1 MAKHKGIF
9 TSISRTKNGKL
20 MLDNQALRHY
30 NKTNINGDL
39 KMKDILQDVVAH
51 THALGFLSLVKVSN
65 EEGTS
70 IDSMAED
77 RSVILTGTTASP
89 VAEFKGTFGMPNLD
103 KLALHLKNPEYKD
116 NAKIDVVEAER
127 NGDTIPT
134 HIHFENAAGDFENDY
149 RFMNKAIIEEK
160 LKTVKFK
167 GATWEVSVQPSMAS
181 IARMKLMSA
190 AHSEE
195 PTFNVKTRDGNLVF
209 SFGDASTH
217 AGEFVFQHGIEGT
230 LAHTWSWPVAQVQA
244 ILNLDGDATMSI
256 SDQGAMK
263 ISINSGMATYDYILP
278 AQSK

>member
-1 MAKHKGIF
+1 
-9 TSISRTKNGKL
+9 
-20 MLDNQALRHY
+20 
-30 NKTNINGDL
+30 
-39 KMKDILQDVVAH
+39 MKDILQDIVAH
-51 THALGFLSLVKVSN
+51 THSLGFLSLVKVTN
-65 EEGTS
+65 EEGTQ

-77 RSVILTGTTASP
+77 RSVILSAETHNA
-89 VAEFKGTFGMPNLD
+89 VNEFKGTFGMPNLD
-103 KLALHLKNPEYKD
+103 KLSLHLKNPEYKD
-116 NAKIDVVEAER
+116 NAKIDVVQAER
-127 NGDTIPT
+127 NGEMIPT
-134 HIHFENAAGDFENDY
+134 HIHFENAAGDFQNDY

-167 GATWEVSVQPSMAS
+167 GAAWNVEFQPSMAA

-195 PTFNVKTRDGNLVF
+195 PTFNVMTKDGNLVF

-217 AGEFVFQHGIEGT
+217 AGEFVFEAGVEGT
-230 LAHTWSWPVAQVQA
+230 LQHTWSWPVAQVQA

-263 ISINSGMATYDYILP
+263 ISVNSGMATYDYILP

>member
-1 MAKHKGIF
+1 
-9 TSISRTKNGKL
+9 
-20 MLDNQALRHY
+20 
-30 NKTNINGDL
+30 
-39 KMKDILQDVVAH
+39 MKDILQDVVAH

-65 EEGTS
+65 DEGTS

-77 RSVILTGTTASP
+77 RSVILTGTTTTP

-127 NGDTIPT
+127 NGETIPT
-134 HIHFENAAGDFENDY
+134 HIHFENAAGDFQNDY

-167 GATWEVSVQPSMAS
+167 GATWEVTVKPSMAS

-195 PTFNVKTRDGNLVF
+195 PTFNVKTVDGNLVF

-217 AGEFVFQHGIEGT
+217 AGEFVFQHGVEGS
-230 LAHTWSWPVAQVQA
+230 LQHTWSWPVAQVQA

-263 ISINSGMATYDYILP
+263 ISLNSGMATYDYILP

>member
-1 MAKHKGIF
+1 
-9 TSISRTKNGKL
+9 
-20 MLDNQALRHY
+20 
-30 NKTNINGDL
+30 
-39 KMKDILQDVVAH
+39 MKDILQDVVAH
-51 THALGFLSLVKVSN
+51 THALGFLSVVKITN
-65 EEGTS
+65 EDGTS
-70 IDSMAED
+70 IDAMADD
-77 RSVILTGTTASP
+77 RSVILSAATASP
-89 VAEFKGTFGMPNLD
+89 VAEFTGTFGMPNLD
-103 KLALHLKNPEYKD
+103 KLNLHLKNPEYKD
-116 NAKIDVVEAER
+116 NAKISVVQAER
-127 NGDTIPT
+127 NGETIPT
-134 HIHFENAAGDFENDY
+134 HIHFENAAGDFQNDY

-167 GATWEVSVQPSMAS
+167 GAGWNIEFAPSMAA

-195 PTFNVKTRDGNLVF
+195 PTFNVRTTDGNLVF

-217 AGEFVFQHGIEGT
+217 AGEFVFQHGVDGT

-263 ISINSGMATYDYILP
+263 ISLNSGMATYDYILP

>member
-1 MAKHKGIF
+1 
-9 TSISRTKNGKL
+9 
-20 MLDNQALRHY
+20 
-30 NKTNINGDL
+30 
-39 KMKDILQDVVAH
+39 MKDILQDVVAH
-51 THALGFLSLVKVSN
+51 THALGFLSLVKVSS
-65 EEGTS
+65 EEGTQ

-77 RSVILTGTTASP
+77 RSVILSATTSAP

-103 KLALHLKNPEYKD
+103 KLNLHLKNPEYKD
-116 NAKIDVVEAER
+116 NAKIDVIEAER
-127 NGDTIPT
+127 NGETVPT

-167 GATWEVSVQPSMAS
+167 GAAWNVTLNPSIAS

-195 PTFNVKTRDGNLVF
+195 PTFNVTTKDSNLIF

-217 AGEFVFQHGIEGT
+217 AGEFVFQHSVEGA
-230 LAHTWSWPVAQVQA
+230 LQHTWSWPVAQVQS
-244 ILNLDGDATMSI
+244 ILSLDGDLTMSI
-256 SDQGAMK
+256 SDQGAMM
-263 ISINSGMATYDYILP
+263 ITVDSGMAQYDYILP

>member
-1 MAKHKGIF
+1 
-9 TSISRTKNGKL
+9 
-20 MLDNQALRHY
+20 
-30 NKTNINGDL
+30 
-39 KMKDILQDVVAH
+39 MKDILQDVVAH
-51 THALGFLSLVKVSN
+51 THALGFLSLVKISN
-65 EEGTS
+65 DESTA

-77 RSVILTGTTASP
+77 RSVILSAETHTP
-89 VAEFKGTFGMPNLD
+89 VNEFVGTFGMPNLD

-116 NAKIDVVEAER
+116 NAKIDVVQAER
-127 NGDTIPT
+127 NGEIVPT
-134 HIHFENAAGDFENDY
+134 HIHFENAAGDFQNDY

-167 GATWEVSVQPSMAS
+167 GATWNVEFQPSMAS

-195 PTFNVKTRDGNLVF
+195 PTFNVKTKDGNLVF

-217 AGEFVFQHGIEGT
+217 AGEFVFQHGVEGA
-230 LAHTWSWPVAQVQA
+230 LQHTWSWPVAQVQSV
-244 ILNLDGDATMSI
+244 LSLDGDITMSI

-263 ISINSGMATYDYILP
+263 ITVDSGMAKYDYILP